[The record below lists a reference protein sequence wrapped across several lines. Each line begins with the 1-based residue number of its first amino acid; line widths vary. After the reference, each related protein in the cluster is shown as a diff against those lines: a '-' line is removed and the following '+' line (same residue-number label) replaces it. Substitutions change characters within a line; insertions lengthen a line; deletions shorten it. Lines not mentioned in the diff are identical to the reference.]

1 VHEVRQAGVS
11 AQTKFPACAARA
23 WAEPLKENAPLK
35 QAAALWLLHRNFP
48 ADYSGRYQHIGIKS
62 VRRQIHSPAGRGL
75 MSTGSASETLG
86 AENAAGIIA
95 AAATKA
101 IIDPFAIDMRA
112 SR

>member
-1 VHEVRQAGVS
+1 
-11 AQTKFPACAARA
+11 
-23 WAEPLKENAPLK
+23 
-35 QAAALWLLHRNFP
+35 
-48 ADYSGRYQHIGIKS
+48 
-62 VRRQIHSPAGRGL
+62 L